1 MFIYSPFNDF
11 LSTNRGAEACR
22 INMRYKNREETIF
35 GMPGLRKA
43 FLFVVSFFTNNSV
56 VKSVGHLFIVLEV
69 QNTNILS
76 RKAHPKAA
84 PFIHFFSARNSLEW
98 TAQGPLQGPRD
109 VFMRSMN
116 VSKLTNA

>member
-1 MFIYSPFNDF
+1 MFIYSPFHDIF
-11 LSTNRGAEACR
+11 TNRGAEACR

-35 GMPGLRKA
+35 GMFSLRKA
-43 FLFVVSFFTNNSV
+43 FLFVVSFFINNSV
-56 VKSVGHLFIVLEV
+56 VKSVGHLVIVLEV

-76 RKAHPKAA
+76 WNAHPKAA
-84 PFIHFFSARNSLEW
+84 PFIHFFSARNPLEW
-98 TAQGPLQGPRD
+98 TAHGRMQGPRE